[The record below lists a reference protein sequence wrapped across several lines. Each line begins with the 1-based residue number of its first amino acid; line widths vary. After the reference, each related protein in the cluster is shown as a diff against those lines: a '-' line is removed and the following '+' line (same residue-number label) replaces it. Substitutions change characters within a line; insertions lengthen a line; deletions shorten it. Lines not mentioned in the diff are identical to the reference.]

1 MKMRKATSPL
11 TVFRKK
17 IKVGLNLSRIRVSLP
32 PNSHVGQLSL
42 DVPPGVGAVMSAIAY
57 RLPIRNWVEPS
68 LASSRNGNEF
78 PRNGSRRG
86 RVLLSVDSM

>member
-17 IKVGLNLSRIRVSLP
+17 IKAGLNLTRIRVSLP

-42 DVPPGVGAVMSAIAY
+42 AVPPGVGAVMSAIA
-57 RLPIRNWVEPS
+57 
-68 LASSRNGNEF
+68 
-78 PRNGSRRG
+78 
-86 RVLLSVDSM
+86 